1 MTIPSRLVVVQTALV
16 VEFSPAPLA
25 MLGSLIV
32 TSPEI
37 RVAVNVSNAKPW
49 ADMNPTQLGTRRES
63 LRLARLTVT

>member
-1 MTIPSRLVVVQTALV
+1 
-16 VEFSPAPLA
+16 